1 MWRIS
6 WHCSDVFAV
15 MSEKEGKKMAALCGQ
30 KQFAAMLKVGAEP
43 VSADSRFPTSVISNG

>member
-6 WHCSDVFAV
+6 WLRSDVFAA
-15 MSEKEGKKMAALCGQ
+15 MSEKEGKKMAVLHGKKLCV
-30 KQFAAMLKVGAEP
+30 AMFKVGAEP